1 MVVVTE
7 LVIELLGRV
16 GDVET
21 VTGCFK
27 VDGVLAVITFLTVFL
42 VGAVDTVSAEL
53 EPAFA
58 LAGVVVLVALVALAG
73 VVALVGAVPFTVTAL
88 TEPVASPG
96 NG

>member
-16 GDVET
+16 GEVET

-58 LAGVVVLVALVALAG
+58 LAGVVVLVALAG